1 MDQGAISLFPTNQVG
16 ADGTGWWVGQ
26 IEEIDNAKS
35 PNRFKVRIISVH
47 SDNCSEVPK
56 KDLPWAKAALPVT
69 VPYKEGGSSGA
80 TANLTEGDWVFGV
93 WLDNQK
99 TKPLILASIGTTANA
114 SNTPPE
120 GSNKCRL

>member
-1 MDQGAISLFPTNQVG
+1 MITVVKYQRKIFLG
-16 ADGTGWWVGQ
+16 
-26 IEEIDNAKS
+26 
-35 PNRFKVRIISVH
+35 H
-47 SDNCSEVPK
+47 
-56 KDLPWAKAALPVT
+56 KAALPVT

-120 GSNKCRL
+120 LKQMQTLIVKTNALHLKQS